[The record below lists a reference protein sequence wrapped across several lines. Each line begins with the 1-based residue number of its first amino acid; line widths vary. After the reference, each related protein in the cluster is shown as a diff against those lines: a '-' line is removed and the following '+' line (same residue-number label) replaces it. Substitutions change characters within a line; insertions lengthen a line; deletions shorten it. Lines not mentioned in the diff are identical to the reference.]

1 MNAIEI
7 NNLKKNFKEFKL
19 DISKFNVKEGYITGF
34 IGPNGAGK
42 TTTIKLI
49 MNMLCKGEG
58 SIKVLGR
65 EVSNDNISI
74 KEKIG
79 YVGET
84 SGYLQ
89 ESKLKNIKKIVCKFY
104 KDWDDDLYNKYIRRF
119 KLNESKIY
127 KELSSG
133 EKRQFDLIMALS
145 HHPKLIIMDEPTAN
159 LDPLVR
165 NEFLEILQEHMESED
180 VTVFY
185 STHITSD
192 LDKAADYIALIFGGE
207 IILYGEKDTL
217 IEEHSIVR
225 GERSLLT
232 EETKKCF
239 VSYKT
244 NLCGFEGL
252 TNNKKEA
259 HEIFGEEVIYDKVN
273 LEDILMYYT
282 RGGEN
287 E

>member
-7 NNLKKNFKEFKL
+7 SNLKKNFNGFKL
-19 DISKFNVKEGYITGF
+19 DIQQLNVKEGYITGF
-34 IGPNGAGK
+34 IGPNGSGK

-49 MNMLCKGEG
+49 MNMLFNDGGTVKILGE
-58 SIKVLGR
+58 
-65 EVSNDNISI
+65 EVGNDNIDI

-79 YVGET
+79 YVGEI
-84 SGYLQ
+84 SGYLSN
-89 ESKLKNIKKIVCKFY
+89 SKLKNIKRIISGFY
-104 KDWDDDLYNKYIRRF
+104 KEWDNNIYKKYIKKF
-119 KLNESKIY
+119 SLDENKIY

-133 EKRQFDLIMALS
+133 EKRQFDLVMALS

-159 LDPLVR
+159 LDPLIR
-165 NEFLEILQEHMESED
+165 NDFLEILQEHLENEN

-192 LDKAADYIALIFGGE
+192 LDKAADYIALIFNGK
-207 IILYGEKDTL
+207 IILYDEKDKI
-217 IEEHSIVR
+217 IENHSIIR
-225 GERSLLT
+225 GDRRLLT
-232 EETKKCF
+232 EETKEIF

-252 TNNKKEA
+252 TSNKKEA
-259 HEIFGEEVIYDKVN
+259 YEIFGEEVIYDKVN

-282 RGGEN
+282 RGGNN

>member
-1 MNAIEI
+1 MNAIEV
-7 NNLKKNFKEFKL
+7 NNVKKSFKNFKL
-19 DISKFNVKEGYITGF
+19 DISKFNVKGGYITGF

-49 MNMLCKGEG
+49 MNMIFKDEG
-58 SIKVLGR
+58 SIKVLGNELTR
-65 EVSNDNISI
+65 NNIDI

-79 YVGET
+79 YVGEI
-84 SGYLQ
+84 SGYLE
-89 ESKLKNIKKIVCKFY
+89 ESKLKNIKNMVCRFY
-104 KDWDDDLYNKYIRRF
+104 KNWDEIIYEKHIRKFR
-119 KLNESKIY
+119 LDENKIY

-133 EKRQFDLIMALS
+133 EKRQFDLIIALS

-165 NEFLEILQEHMESED
+165 NEFLEILQDHMESED

-192 LDKAADYIALIFGGE
+192 LDKAADYIALIFEGK
-207 IILYGEKDTL
+207 IILYDEKDSL
-217 IEEHSIVR
+217 IEKHLIVR
-225 GERSLLT
+225 GERRLLT
-232 EETKKCF
+232 EETKRCLI
-239 VSYKT
+239 SCKT

-259 HEIFGEEVIYDKVN
+259 YEIFGEEVIYDKVN

-282 RGGEN
+282 RGEGN

>member
-1 MNAIEI
+1 
-7 NNLKKNFKEFKL
+7 
-19 DISKFNVKEGYITGF
+19 
-34 IGPNGAGK
+34 
-42 TTTIKLI
+42 
-49 MNMLCKGEG
+49 
-58 SIKVLGR
+58 
-65 EVSNDNISI
+65 
-74 KEKIG
+74 
-79 YVGET
+79 
-84 SGYLQ
+84 
-89 ESKLKNIKKIVCKFY
+89 
-104 KDWDDDLYNKYIRRF
+104 
-119 KLNESKIY
+119 
-127 KELSSG
+127 
-133 EKRQFDLIMALS
+133 
-145 HHPKLIIMDEPTAN
+145 
-159 LDPLVR
+159 
-165 NEFLEILQEHMESED
+165 MESED

-232 EETKKCF
+232 EETKKCL